1 MGEKVDDE
9 PGAMDK
15 EKNWTQIVFRM
26 AKIETCI

>member
-15 EKNWTQIVFRM
+15 EKNWRQIVFRM
-26 AKIETCI
+26 DETETCR